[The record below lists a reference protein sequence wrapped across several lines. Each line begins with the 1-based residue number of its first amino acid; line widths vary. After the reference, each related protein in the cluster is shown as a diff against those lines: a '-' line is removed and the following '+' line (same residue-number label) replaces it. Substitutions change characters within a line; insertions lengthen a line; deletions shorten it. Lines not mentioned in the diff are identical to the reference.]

1 LLVNLDLTLPTL
13 GPEPGD
19 ETPRMMPLAIDR
31 GMSVRYSGLRLR
43 GVTDSSRMTGPE
55 GSRAWTGS
63 WTGAPDNPSV
73 VSGVSAMIRVIYA
86 ASTHKCRK
94 PPSTKRL

>member
-1 LLVNLDLTLPTL
+1 MSPLPIWPSADLLLVNLDLTLPTL

-43 GVTDSSRMTGPE
+43 SVTHSSRMTGRRDLGLGLTCQDAGFRGASKRVL
-55 GSRAWTGS
+55 GS
-63 WTGAPDNPSV
+63 
-73 VSGVSAMIRVIYA
+73 
-86 ASTHKCRK
+86 
-94 PPSTKRL
+94 